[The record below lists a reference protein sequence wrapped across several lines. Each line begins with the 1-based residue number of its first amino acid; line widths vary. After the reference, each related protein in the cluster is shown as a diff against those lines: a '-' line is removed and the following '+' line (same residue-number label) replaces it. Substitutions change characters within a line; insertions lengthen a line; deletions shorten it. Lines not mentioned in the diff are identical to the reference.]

1 MHLKNKIS
9 TRNNPILRTLICLQN
24 QKSIARYIGKH
35 PKRTLATEIVCPA
48 ATPSTIDNATTDDNF
63 LIKEQVYF
71 LKPTWYK
78 RVNITLT
85 IKINASNCLE
95 LTHSNLKYSK
105 PNLT

>member
-1 MHLKNKIS
+1 MHLKSKIS

-71 LKPTWYK
+71 LKPTCSK
-78 RVNITLT
+78 RANKPKLR
-85 IKINASNCLE
+85 
-95 LTHSNLKYSK
+95 NLMLFQ
-105 PNLT
+105 PEMF